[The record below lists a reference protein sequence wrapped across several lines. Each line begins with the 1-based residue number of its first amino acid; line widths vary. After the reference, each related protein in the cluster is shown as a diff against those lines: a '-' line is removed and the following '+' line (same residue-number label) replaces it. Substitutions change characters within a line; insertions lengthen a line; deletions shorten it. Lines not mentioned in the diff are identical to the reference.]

1 MIHLKTQYTVS
12 TYLLDR
18 LSELGIEHI
27 FGVPGDYNLA
37 FLDDVIAQENVEWIG
52 NCNELNAAYAA
63 DGYARIKGIAALITT
78 FGVGE
83 LSAINGI
90 AGSYAENVPVI
101 KITGTPPTTVME
113 NGALVHHTLGD
124 GKFDHFSN
132 MYREITVAQSKLTPE
147 HAAEEIDHVLRACWS
162 AKRPVHIQLPIDV
175 YNKPINKPTEPILH
189 KPVVSNKDALDKMLL
204 HATSKINSAK
214 KPVILADF
222 EVDRFHAKEY
232 LYQFVEKTGFP
243 IATLSMGKGIFPEKH
258 SQFIGIYTGDVSSPY
273 LRKRIDESDCI
284 ISIGVKL
291 TDTITGGFTQDF
303 TKEQVIEIHPYTVK
317 IIDKKYG
324 PVVMKDVLQQLS
336 NVIEH
341 RNEETLDIKPF
352 ISESLSITEKF
363 NPKPQMVTQKRFW
376 QQIYHFLQEN
386 DVLLAEQ
393 GTPFFGSAAIPL
405 PNNTTY
411 VVQPLWGSIGYTLP
425 ALLGTQLA
433 NVSRRNILI
442 TGDGSFQLTV
452 QELSTIL
459 RQNLKPIIFLINNNG
474 YTVERAIHGQNEP
487 YNDIQMWDYT
497 KLANVFGSKEKS
509 LTCKVENEIE
519 LAEVLTDI
527 TLNNKQLTFIEVVM
541 SQGDQPE
548 LLAKLGERFGKQ
560 NS

>member
-1 MIHLKTQYTVS
+1 MKTQYTVS

-37 FLDDVIAQENVEWIG
+37 FLDDVIAHENVEWIG

>member
-1 MIHLKTQYTVS
+1 MKSQYTIS
-12 TYLLDR
+12 TYLLYR
-18 LSELGIEHI
+18 LQELGIEHI

-37 FLDDVIAQENVEWIG
+37 FLDDVVAHENLKWIG

-101 KITGTPPTTVME
+101 KITGTPPTKIME
-113 NGALVHHTLGD
+113 NGEIVHHTLGD
-124 GKFDHFSN
+124 GKFDHFSI
-132 MYREITVAQSKLTPE
+132 MYREITVAQTNITPE
-147 HAAEEIDHVLRACWS
+147 HAAEEIDRVLRACWNE
-162 AKRPVHIQLPIDV
+162 KRPVHINLPIDV
-175 YNKPINKPTEPILH
+175 YNKPINKPTEPILY
-189 KPVVSNKDALDKMLL
+189 KPILSNKETLDKMLL
-204 HATSKINSAK
+204 HANSIINNAK

-222 EVDRFHAKEY
+222 EVARFHAKEN
-232 LYQFVEKTGFP
+232 LHQFVEKTGFP

-258 SQFIGIYTGDVSSPY
+258 PQFIGVYTGDVSSPY

-291 TDTITGGFTQDF
+291 TDTITGGFTQGF

-324 PVVMKDVLQQLS
+324 PVVMQDILQHLS
-336 NVIEH
+336 DSIEH
-341 RNEETLDIKPF
+341 RNKDTLDIKPF
-352 ISESLSITEKF
+352 ILESSPFTEEF
-363 NPKPQMVTQKRFW
+363 NPKAQMVTQKRFW
-376 QQIYHFLQEN
+376 QQMYHFLQEN
-386 DVLLAEQ
+386 DILIVEQ

-405 PNNTTY
+405 PNNTAY
-411 VVQPLWGSIGYTLP
+411 VGQPLWGSIGYTLP

-433 NVSRRNILI
+433 NLSRRNILI
-442 TGDGSFQLTV
+442 IGDGSFQLTV

-474 YTVERAIHGQNEP
+474 YTIERAIHGQNQP

-497 KLANVFGSKEKS
+497 KLANTFGSEEKS

-519 LAEVLTDI
+519 LAEVLTKI
-527 TLNNKQLTFIEVVM
+527 NFNMNRLIFVEVVM

>member
-1 MIHLKTQYTVS
+1 MKMQYTIS

-18 LSELGIEHI
+18 LHELGIEHI

-37 FLDDVIAQENVEWIG
+37 FLDDVIAHKNLEWIG

-63 DGYARIKGIAALITT
+63 DGYSRIKGIAALITT

-101 KITGTPPTTVME
+101 KITGTPTTKVME
-113 NGALVHHTLGD
+113 NGELVHHTLGD

-132 MYREITVAQSKLTPE
+132 MYREITVAQTNLTPE
-147 HAAEEIDHVLRACWS
+147 HAAEEIDRVLRACWNE
-162 AKRPVHIQLPIDV
+162 KRPVHINLPIDV
-175 YNKPINKPTEPILH
+175 YNKPINKPTEPILN
-189 KPVVSNKDALDKMLL
+189 KPILSNKEALDKMLL

-222 EVDRFHAKEY
+222 EVNRFHAEED
-232 LYQFVEKTGFP
+232 LQHFVEKTGFP

-258 SQFIGIYTGDVSSPY
+258 PQFIGVYSGDVSSAY
-273 LRKRIDESDCI
+273 LRNRIDESDCI

-291 TDTITGGFTQDF
+291 TDTITGGFTQGF

-324 PVVMKDVLQQLS
+324 PVLMQDVLQHLS
-336 NVIEH
+336 DSIEH
-341 RNEETLDIKPF
+341 RNEENLEIKPF
-352 ISESLSITEKF
+352 ISESSSITEDF
-363 NPKPQMVTQKRFW
+363 NPKVQMVTQKRFW
-376 QQIYHFLQEN
+376 QQIYHFLKEN
-386 DVLLAEQ
+386 DVLIAEQ
-393 GTPFFGSAAIPL
+393 GTPFFGSASIPL

-411 VVQPLWGSIGYTLP
+411 VGQPLWGSIGYTLP

-433 NVSRRNILI
+433 DLSRRNILI
-442 TGDGSFQLTV
+442 IGDGSFQLTV

-459 RQNLKPIIFLINNNG
+459 RHNLKPIIFLINNNG
-474 YTVERAIHGQNEP
+474 YTIERAIHGPNQP
-487 YNDIQMWDYT
+487 YNDIQMWDYD
-497 KLANVFGSKEKS
+497 KFPNVFGSEEKS
-509 LTCKVENEIE
+509 LTFKVKNETE
-519 LAEVLTDI
+519 LVEVLSKI
-527 TLNNKQLTFIEVVM
+527 TFNMDRLIFIEVVM

-548 LLAKLGERFGKQ
+548 LLAKLGKRFGKQ

>member
-1 MIHLKTQYTVS
+1 MKMQYTVS

-18 LSELGIEHI
+18 LHELGIEHI

-37 FLDDVIAQENVEWIG
+37 FLDDVIAHKNLEWIG

-63 DGYARIKGIAALITT
+63 DGYSRIKGIAALITT

-101 KITGTPPTTVME
+101 KITGTPTTKVME
-113 NGALVHHTLGD
+113 NGELVHHTLGD

-132 MYREITVAQSKLTPE
+132 MYREITVAQTNLTPE
-147 HAAEEIDHVLRACWS
+147 HAAEEIDRVLRACWNE
-162 AKRPVHIQLPIDV
+162 KRPVHINLPIDV
-175 YNKPINKPTEPILH
+175 YNKPINKPTEPILN
-189 KPVVSNKDALDKMLL
+189 KPILSNKEALDKMLL

-222 EVDRFHAKEY
+222 EVTRFHAKED
-232 LYQFVEKTGFP
+232 LQHFVEKTGFP

-258 SQFIGIYTGDVSSPY
+258 PQFIGVYTGDVSSPY
-273 LRKRIDESDCI
+273 LQKRIDESDCI

-291 TDTITGGFTQDF
+291 TDTITGGFTQGF

-324 PVVMKDVLQQLS
+324 PVLMQDVLQHLS
-336 NVIEH
+336 DSIEH
-341 RNEETLDIKPF
+341 RNEENLEIKPF
-352 ISESLSITEKF
+352 ISESSSITEDF
-363 NPKPQMVTQKRFW
+363 NPKVQMVTQKRFW
-376 QQIYHFLQEN
+376 QQMYHFLKEN
-386 DVLLAEQ
+386 DVLIAEQ
-393 GTPFFGSAAIPL
+393 GTPFFGSASIPL

-411 VVQPLWGSIGYTLP
+411 VGQPLWGSIGYTLP

-433 NVSRRNILI
+433 DLSRRNILI
-442 TGDGSFQLTV
+442 IGDGSFQLTV

-459 RQNLKPIIFLINNNG
+459 RHNLKPIIFLINNNG
-474 YTVERAIHGQNEP
+474 YTVERAIHGPNQP
-487 YNDIQMWDYT
+487 YNDIQMWDYD
-497 KLANVFGSKEKS
+497 KFPNVFGSEEKS
-509 LTCKVENEIE
+509 LTFKVKNETE
-519 LAEVLTDI
+519 LVEVLSKI
-527 TLNNKQLTFIEVVM
+527 TFNMDRLIFIEVVM

-548 LLAKLGERFGKQ
+548 LLAKLGKRFGKQ

>member
-1 MIHLKTQYTVS
+1 MKSQYTIS

-18 LSELGIEHI
+18 LHELGIEYI

-37 FLDDVIAQENVEWIG
+37 FLDDVVAHENLKWIG

-101 KITGTPPTTVME
+101 KITGTPTTKAME

-147 HAAEEIDHVLRACWS
+147 HAAEEIDRVLRACWS
-162 AKRPVHIQLPIDV
+162 DKRPIHIQLPIDV

-189 KPVVSNKDALDKMLL
+189 KPVLSNKDALDKMLL
-204 HATSKINSAK
+204 HATSIINSAK

-222 EVDRFHAKEY
+222 EVNRFHAEEY
-232 LYQFVEKTGFP
+232 LHQFVEKTGFP

-258 SQFIGIYTGDVSSPY
+258 PQFIGIYTGDVSSPY

-291 TDTITGGFTQDF
+291 TDTITGGFTQGF

-317 IIDKKYG
+317 IIDKTYG
-324 PVVMKDVLQQLS
+324 PVVMKDVLEQLS
-336 NVIEH
+336 DLIEH
-341 RNEETLDIKPF
+341 RLEETLEMKSF
-352 ISESLSITEKF
+352 ISESLSMTEEF
-363 NPKPQMVTQKRFW
+363 NPKAQMVTQKRFW

-386 DVLLAEQ
+386 DVLIAEQ

-405 PNNTTY
+405 PNNTAY
-411 VVQPLWGSIGYTLP
+411 VGQPLWGSIGYTLP

-433 NVSRRNILI
+433 NLSRRNILI
-442 TGDGSFQLTV
+442 IGDGSFQLTV

-474 YTVERAIHGQNEP
+474 YTIERAIHGQNQP

-497 KLANVFGSKEKS
+497 KLANTFGSEEKS

-519 LAEVLTDI
+519 LAEVLTKI
-527 TLNNKQLTFIEVVM
+527 NFNMNRLIFVEVVM

>member
-1 MIHLKTQYTVS
+1 MNRLKKQYTVS
-12 TYLLDR
+12 EYLLDR
-18 LSELGIEHI
+18 LHELGIEHI

-37 FLDDVIAQENVEWIG
+37 FLDDVIAHKNLEWIG

-113 NGALVHHTLGD
+113 NGELVHHTLGD

-132 MYREITVAQSKLTPE
+132 MYREITVAQTNLTPE
-147 HAAEEIDHVLRACWS
+147 HAAEEIDRVLRACWNE
-162 AKRPVHIQLPIDV
+162 KRPVHINLPIDV
-175 YNKPINKPTEPILH
+175 YNKPINKPTESILNNPIL
-189 KPVVSNKDALDKMLL
+189 SNKEALDKMLL

-222 EVDRFHAKEY
+222 EVNRSHAEED
-232 LYQFVEKTGFP
+232 LQHFVEKTGFP

-258 SQFIGIYTGDVSSPY
+258 PRFIGVYSGDVSSTY

-291 TDTITGGFTQDF
+291 TDTITGGFTQGF

-324 PVVMKDVLQQLS
+324 PVVMKDVLQHLS
-336 NVIEH
+336 DAIEH
-341 RNEETLDIKPF
+341 RNEEILEIKPF
-352 ISESLSITEKF
+352 ISESSSITEKF
-363 NPKPQMVTQKRFW
+363 NPKAQIITQKRFW
-376 QQIYHFLQEN
+376 QQLYHFLQEN
-386 DVLLAEQ
+386 DVLIAEQ
-393 GTPFFGSAAIPL
+393 GTPYFGSAALPL

-411 VVQPLWGSIGYTLP
+411 VGQPLWGSIGYTLP

-433 NVSRRNILI
+433 DLSRRNILI
-442 TGDGSFQLTV
+442 IGDGSFQLTV
-452 QELSTIL
+452 QELSTML

-474 YTVERAIHGQNEP
+474 YTVERAIHGQKQP
-487 YNDIQMWDYT
+487 YNDIQMWKYD
-497 KLANVFGSKEKS
+497 KLTNIFGSEEKS
-509 LTCKVENEIE
+509 LTFKVKNEID
-519 LAEVLTDI
+519 LAAVLSNI
-527 TLNNKQLTFIEVVM
+527 TINMDRLIFIEVVM
-541 SQGDQPE
+541 NQGDQPE
-548 LLAKLGERFGKQ
+548 LLAKLGKKFASQ

>member
-37 FLDDVIAQENVEWIG
+37 FLDDVIAHENVEWIG

-442 TGDGSFQLTV
+442 IGDGSFQLTV

-548 LLAKLGERFGKQ
+548 LLAKLDERFGKQ

>member
-1 MIHLKTQYTVS
+1 MQYTVS

-37 FLDDVIAQENVEWIG
+37 FLDDVLAHEKLKWIG

-63 DGYARIKGIAALITT
+63 DGYARINGIAALITT

-83 LSAINGI
+83 LSALNGV

-101 KITGTPPTTVME
+101 KITGTPTTKVME

-132 MYREITVAQSKLTPE
+132 MYREITVAQTNVTAE
-147 HAAEEIDHVLRACWS
+147 HAAEEIDRVLRACWNE
-162 AKRPVHIQLPIDV
+162 KRPVHINLPIDV
-175 YNKPINKPTEPILH
+175 YNKPINRPTEPILH
-189 KPVVSNKDALDKMLL
+189 KPILSNKEALDKMLL

-222 EVDRFHAKEY
+222 EVNRFHAEEY
-232 LYQFVEKTGFP
+232 LLQFVEKTGFP

-258 SQFIGIYTGDVSSPY
+258 PQFIGIYTGDVSSPY

-284 ISIGVKL
+284 ISVGVKL
-291 TDTITGGFTQDF
+291 TDTITGSFTQGF
-303 TKEQVIEIHPYTVK
+303 TKEQVIEIHPFTVK

-324 PVVMKDVLQQLS
+324 PVIMQDVLQHLS
-336 NVIEH
+336 DSIEH
-341 RNEETLDIKPF
+341 RSEEVLEIKPF
-352 ISESLSITEKF
+352 ISESSLFTEEF
-363 NPKPQMVTQKRFW
+363 IPKAQIVTQKRFW
-376 QQIYHFLQEN
+376 QQMYHFLKEN
-386 DVLLAEQ
+386 DVLIAEQ
-393 GTPFFGSAAIPL
+393 GTPFFGSSAIPL

-411 VVQPLWGSIGYTLP
+411 VAQPLWGSIGHTLP

-433 NVSRRNILI
+433 NLSRRNILI
-442 TGDGSFQLTV
+442 IGDGSFQLTV

-474 YTVERAIHGQNEP
+474 YTVERAIHGQNQP

-497 KLANVFGSKEKS
+497 KLANIFGTEEKS
-509 LTCKVENEIE
+509 QTFKVENEIE
-519 LAEVLTDI
+519 LVEVLTKI
-527 TLNNKQLTFIEVVM
+527 SFNKNQLIFIEVIM

-548 LLAKLGERFGKQ
+548 LLAKLGKRFGQQ

>member
-1 MIHLKTQYTVS
+1 MIHMKMQYTVS

-18 LSELGIEHI
+18 LHELGIEHI

-37 FLDDVIAQENVEWIG
+37 FLDDVIAHKNLEWIG

-63 DGYARIKGIAALITT
+63 DGYSRIKGIAALITT

-101 KITGTPPTTVME
+101 KITGTPTTKVME
-113 NGALVHHTLGD
+113 NGELVHHTLGD

-132 MYREITVAQSKLTPE
+132 MYREITVAQTNLTPE
-147 HAAEEIDHVLRACWS
+147 HAAEEIDRVLRACWNE
-162 AKRPVHIQLPIDV
+162 KRPVHINLPIDV
-175 YNKPINKPTEPILH
+175 YNKPINKPTEPILN
-189 KPVVSNKDALDKMLL
+189 KPILSNKEALDKMLL

-222 EVDRFHAKEY
+222 EVTRFHAEED
-232 LYQFVEKTGFP
+232 LQHFVEKTGFP

-258 SQFIGIYTGDVSSPY
+258 PQFIGVYTGDVSSPY
-273 LRKRIDESDCI
+273 LQKRIDESDCI

-291 TDTITGGFTQDF
+291 TDTITGGFTQGF

-324 PVVMKDVLQQLS
+324 PVLMQDVLQHLS
-336 NVIEH
+336 DSIEH
-341 RNEETLDIKPF
+341 RNEENLEIKPF
-352 ISESLSITEKF
+352 ISESSSITEDF
-363 NPKPQMVTQKRFW
+363 NPKVQMVTQKRFW
-376 QQIYHFLQEN
+376 QQMYHFLKEN
-386 DVLLAEQ
+386 DVLIAEQ
-393 GTPFFGSAAIPL
+393 GTPFFGSASIPL

-411 VVQPLWGSIGYTLP
+411 VGQPLWGSIGYTLP

-433 NVSRRNILI
+433 DLSRRNILI
-442 TGDGSFQLTV
+442 IGDGSFQLTV

-459 RQNLKPIIFLINNNG
+459 HHNLKPIIFLINNNG
-474 YTVERAIHGQNEP
+474 YTVERAIHGPNQP
-487 YNDIQMWDYT
+487 YNDIQMWDYD
-497 KLANVFGSKEKS
+497 KFPNVFGSEEKS
-509 LTCKVENEIE
+509 LTFKVKNETE
-519 LAEVLTDI
+519 LVEVLSKI
-527 TLNNKQLTFIEVVM
+527 TFNMDRLIFIEVVM

-548 LLAKLGERFGKQ
+548 LLAKLGKRFGKQ

>member
-1 MIHLKTQYTVS
+1 MKSQYTVS

-37 FLDDVIAQENVEWIG
+37 FLDDVLAHEKLKWIG
-52 NCNELNAAYAA
+52 SCNELNAAYAA

-83 LSAINGI
+83 LSALNGV

-101 KITGTPPTTVME
+101 KITGTPTTKVME

-147 HAAEEIDHVLRACWS
+147 HAAEEIDRVLRACWS
-162 AKRPVHIQLPIDV
+162 DKRPIHIQLPIDV

-189 KPVVSNKDALDKMLL
+189 KPVLSNKDALDKMLL
-204 HATSKINSAK
+204 YATSIINSAK

-222 EVDRFHAKEY
+222 EVNRFHAEEY
-232 LYQFVEKTGFP
+232 LHQFVEKTGFP

-258 SQFIGIYTGDVSSPY
+258 PQFIGIYTGDVSSPY

-291 TDTITGGFTQDF
+291 TDTITGGFTQGF

-317 IIDKKYG
+317 IIDKTYG
-324 PVVMKDVLQQLS
+324 PVVMKDVLEQLS
-336 NVIEH
+336 DLIEH
-341 RNEETLDIKPF
+341 RIEETLEMKSF
-352 ISESLSITEKF
+352 ISESLSMTEEF
-363 NPKPQMVTQKRFW
+363 NPKAQMVTQKRFW

-386 DVLLAEQ
+386 DVLIAEQ

-405 PNNTTY
+405 PSNTTY
-411 VVQPLWGSIGYTLP
+411 VAQPLWGSIGYTLP

-433 NVSRRNILI
+433 DLSRRNILI
-442 TGDGSFQLTV
+442 IGDGSFQLTV

-459 RQNLKPIIFLINNNG
+459 RQNLKSIIFLINNNG
-474 YTVERAIHGQNEP
+474 YTVERAIHGQNQP

-497 KLANVFGSKEKS
+497 KLANTFGSEEKS
-509 LTCKVENEIE
+509 LTFKVENETE
-519 LAEVLTDI
+519 LAEVLTKI
-527 TLNNKQLTFIEVVM
+527 NFNINRLIFVEVVM

-548 LLAKLGERFGKQ
+548 LLAKLAKRFGKQ

>member
-1 MIHLKTQYTVS
+1 MKSQYTVS

-37 FLDDVIAQENVEWIG
+37 FLDDVLAHEKLEWVG

-83 LSAINGI
+83 LSALNGV

-101 KITGTPPTTVME
+101 KITGTPTTKVME
-113 NGALVHHTLGD
+113 NGSLDHHTLGD

-132 MYREITVAQSKLTPE
+132 MYREITVAQTDLTAE
-147 HAAEEIDHVLRACWS
+147 HAAEEIDRVLRACWS
-162 AKRPVHIQLPIDV
+162 EKRPVHINLPIDV
-175 YNKPINKPTEPILH
+175 YKKPINKPTEPVLH
-189 KPVVSNKDALDKMLL
+189 KPVVSNKEALGKMLL

-222 EVDRFHAKEY
+222 EVNRFHAEEF

-258 SQFIGIYTGDVSSPY
+258 PRFIGIYTGDVSSPY

-291 TDTITGGFTQDF
+291 TDTITGGFTQGF

-317 IIDKKYG
+317 ITDKTYG
-324 PVVMKDVLQQLS
+324 PVVMKDVLEQLS
-336 NVIEH
+336 DLIEH
-341 RNEETLDIKPF
+341 RSEESLEIKSF
-352 ISESLSITEKF
+352 ISESLSITEEF
-363 NPKPQMVTQKRFW
+363 NPKAQMVTQKRFW
-376 QQIYHFLQEN
+376 QQIYDFLQEN
-386 DVLLAEQ
+386 DILIAEQ

-411 VVQPLWGSIGYTLP
+411 VAQPLWGSIGYTLP

-433 NVSRRNILI
+433 DLSRRNILI
-442 TGDGSFQLTV
+442 IGDGSFQLTV

-497 KLANVFGSKEKS
+497 KLANVFGSEEKS
-509 LTCKVENEIE
+509 LTFRVENEIE
-519 LAEVLTDI
+519 LTEVLTNI
-527 TLNNKQLTFIEVVM
+527 TLNKNQLIFIEVVM

-548 LLAKLGERFGKQ
+548 L
-560 NS
+560 

>member
-1 MIHLKTQYTVS
+1 MIHLKKQYTVS

-18 LSELGIEHI
+18 LHELGIEHI

-37 FLDDVIAQENVEWIG
+37 FLDDVVAHKNLKWIG

-101 KITGTPPTTVME
+101 KITGTPPTKVME
-113 NGALVHHTLGD
+113 NGAIVHHTLGD

-132 MYREITVAQSKLTPE
+132 MYREITVAQTNVTPE
-147 HAAEEIDHVLRACWS
+147 HAVEEIDRVLRACWNE
-162 AKRPVHIQLPIDV
+162 KRPVHINLPIDV
-175 YNKPINKPTEPILH
+175 YNKPINKPTEPILY
-189 KPVVSNKDALDKMLL
+189 KPILSNKEALDKMLL
-204 HATSKINSAK
+204 HATSKIKNAK

-222 EVDRFHAKEY
+222 EVDRFHAKEN
-232 LYQFVEKTGFP
+232 LHQFVEKTGFP

-258 SQFIGIYTGDVSSPY
+258 PQFIGVYTGDVSSPY

-291 TDTITGGFTQDF
+291 TDTITGGFTQGF

-324 PVVMKDVLQQLS
+324 PVVMQDVLQHLS
-336 NVIEH
+336 DSIEH
-341 RNEETLDIKPF
+341 RNKDTLEIKPF
-352 ISESLSITEKF
+352 ILESSPFTEEF
-363 NPKPQMVTQKRFW
+363 NPKAQMVTQKRFW
-376 QQIYHFLQEN
+376 QQMYHFLQEN
-386 DVLLAEQ
+386 DVLIVEQ
-393 GTPFFGSAAIPL
+393 GTPFFGSADIPL
-405 PNNTTY
+405 PNNTAY
-411 VVQPLWGSIGYTLP
+411 VGQPLWGSIGYTLP

-433 NVSRRNILI
+433 NLSRRNILI
-442 TGDGSFQLTV
+442 IGDGSFQVTA

-474 YTVERAIHGQNEP
+474 YTVERAIHGQNQL
-487 YNDIQMWDYT
+487 YNDIQMWDYN
-497 KLANVFGSKEKS
+497 KLSMVFGSEEKS
-509 LTCKVENEIE
+509 LTFKVENEAE
-519 LAEVLTDI
+519 LAEVLTNI
-527 TLNNKQLTFIEVVM
+527 TFNKNQLIFIEVIM
-541 SQGDQPE
+541 SQSDQPE
-548 LLAKLGERFGKQ
+548 LLAKLGKRFGQQ

>member
-1 MIHLKTQYTVS
+1 MKMQYTVS

-37 FLDDVIAQENVEWIG
+37 FLDDVLAHEKLKWIG

-63 DGYARIKGIAALITT
+63 DGYARINGIAALITT

-83 LSAINGI
+83 LSALNGV

-101 KITGTPPTTVME
+101 KITGTPTTKVME

-132 MYREITVAQSKLTPE
+132 MYREITVAQTNVTAE
-147 HAAEEIDHVLRACWS
+147 HAAEEIDRVLRACWNE
-162 AKRPVHIQLPIDV
+162 KRPVHINLPIDV
-175 YNKPINKPTEPILH
+175 YNKPINRPTEPILH
-189 KPVVSNKDALDKMLL
+189 KPILSNKEALDKMLL

-222 EVDRFHAKEY
+222 EVNRFHAEEY
-232 LYQFVEKTGFP
+232 LLQFVEKTGFP

-258 SQFIGIYTGDVSSPY
+258 PQFIGIYTGDVSSPY

-284 ISIGVKL
+284 ISVGVKL
-291 TDTITGGFTQDF
+291 TDTITGSFTQGF
-303 TKEQVIEIHPYTVK
+303 TKEQVIEIHPFTVK

-324 PVVMKDVLQQLS
+324 PVIMQDVLQHLS
-336 NVIEH
+336 DSIEH
-341 RNEETLDIKPF
+341 RSEEVLEIKPF
-352 ISESLSITEKF
+352 ISESSLFTEEF
-363 NPKPQMVTQKRFW
+363 IPKAQIVTQKRFW
-376 QQIYHFLQEN
+376 QQMYHFLKEN
-386 DVLLAEQ
+386 DVLIAEQ
-393 GTPFFGSAAIPL
+393 GTPFFGSSAIPL

-411 VVQPLWGSIGYTLP
+411 VAQPLWGSIGHTLP

-433 NVSRRNILI
+433 NLSRRNILI
-442 TGDGSFQLTV
+442 IGDGSFQLTV

-474 YTVERAIHGQNEP
+474 YTVERAIHGQNQP

-497 KLANVFGSKEKS
+497 KLANIFGTEEKS
-509 LTCKVENEIE
+509 QTFKVENEIE
-519 LAEVLTDI
+519 LVEVLTKI
-527 TLNNKQLTFIEVVM
+527 SFNKNQLIFIEVIM

-548 LLAKLGERFGKQ
+548 LLAKLGKRFGQQ

>member
-1 MIHLKTQYTVS
+1 MKSKYTVS

-37 FLDDVIAQENVEWIG
+37 FLDDVIAHEKFEWIG

-83 LSAINGI
+83 LSAINGV

-101 KITGTPPTTVME
+101 KITGTPTTKVME

-132 MYREITVAQSKLTPE
+132 MYREITVAQTDLTAE
-147 HAAEEIDHVLRACWS
+147 HAAEEIDRVLRACWS
-162 AKRPVHIQLPIDV
+162 EKRPVHINLPIDV
-175 YNKPINKPTEPILH
+175 YNKPINKPTESILH
-189 KPVVSNKDALDKMLL
+189 KPVVSNKEALDKMLL

-222 EVDRFHAKEY
+222 EVNRFHAEEY
-232 LYQFVEKTGFP
+232 LHQFVEKTGFP

-258 SQFIGIYTGDVSSPY
+258 PQFIGIYTGDVSSPY

-291 TDTITGGFTQDF
+291 TDTITGGFTQGF

-317 IIDKKYG
+317 IIDKTYG
-324 PVVMKDVLQQLS
+324 PVVMKDVLEQLS
-336 NVIEH
+336 DLIEH
-341 RNEETLDIKPF
+341 RREETLEIKSF
-352 ISESLSITEKF
+352 ISESLSITKEF
-363 NPKPQMVTQKRFW
+363 NPKAQMVTQKRFL

-386 DVLLAEQ
+386 DVLIAEQ

-411 VVQPLWGSIGYTLP
+411 VAQPLWGSIGYTLP

-433 NVSRRNILI
+433 DLSRRNILI
-442 TGDGSFQLTV
+442 IGDGSFQLTV

-474 YTVERAIHGQNEP
+474 YTIERAIHGQNQP
-487 YNDIQMWDYT
+487 YNDIQIWDYT
-497 KLANVFGSKEKS
+497 KLANTFGSEEQS
-509 LTCKVENEIE
+509 LTCKVENETE
-519 LAEVLTDI
+519 LAEVLTKI
-527 TLNNKQLTFIEVVM
+527 NFNMNRLIFVEVVM

>member
-1 MIHLKTQYTVS
+1 MKTQYTVS

-37 FLDDVIAQENVEWIG
+37 FLDDVLAHEKLKWIG

-83 LSAINGI
+83 LSALNGV
-90 AGSYAENVPVI
+90 AGSYAENLPVI
-101 KITGTPPTTVME
+101 KITGTPTTKLME

-132 MYREITVAQSKLTPE
+132 MYREITVAQAKLTPE
-147 HAAEEIDHVLRACWS
+147 HAVEEIDRVLRACWIE
-162 AKRPVHIQLPIDV
+162 KRPVHIQLPIDV

-204 HATSKINSAK
+204 HATSKISSAK

-222 EVDRFHAKEY
+222 EVARFHAEEY
-232 LYQFVEKTGFP
+232 LHQFVEKTGFP
-243 IATLSMGKGIFPEKH
+243 IATLSMGKGVFPEKH
-258 SQFIGIYTGDVSSPY
+258 PQFIGVYTGDVSSPY

-291 TDTITGGFTQDF
+291 TDTITGGFTQGF

-317 IIDKKYG
+317 IIDKTYG
-324 PVVMKDVLQQLS
+324 PVVMKDVLEQLTDL
-336 NVIEH
+336 IEH
-341 RNEETLDIKPF
+341 RIEETLEIKSF
-352 ISESLSITEKF
+352 ISESLSITEEF
-363 NPKPQMVTQKRFW
+363 NPKAQMVTQKRFW

-386 DVLLAEQ
+386 DVLIAEQ
-393 GTPFFGSAAIPL
+393 GTPFFGSATIPL

-411 VVQPLWGSIGYTLP
+411 VTQPLWGSIGYTLP

-433 NVSRRNILI
+433 DLSRRNILI
-442 TGDGSFQLTV
+442 IGDGSFQVTV

-474 YTVERAIHGQNEP
+474 YTVERAIHGQKEP

-497 KLANVFGSKEKS
+497 KLANVFGSEEKS
-509 LTCKVENEIE
+509 LPCKVENEIE
-519 LAEVLTDI
+519 LAEVLTNI
-527 TLNNKQLTFIEVVM
+527 TLNKNQLIFIEVIM

>member
-37 FLDDVIAQENVEWIG
+37 FLDDVLAHEKLKWIG

-83 LSAINGI
+83 LSALNGV

-101 KITGTPPTTVME
+101 KITGTPTTKVME

-132 MYREITVAQSKLTPE
+132 MYREITVAQAKLTPE
-147 HAAEEIDHVLRACWS
+147 HAAEEIDRVLRACWIE
-162 AKRPVHIQLPIDV
+162 KRPVHIQLPIDV
-175 YNKPINKPTEPILH
+175 YNKPINKPTELILH

-222 EVDRFHAKEY
+222 EVARFHAEEC
-232 LYQFVEKTGFP
+232 LHQFVEKTGFP
-243 IATLSMGKGIFPEKH
+243 ITTLSMGKGIFPEKH
-258 SQFIGIYTGDVSSPY
+258 PQFIGIYTGDVSSPY

-291 TDTITGGFTQDF
+291 TDTITGGFTQGF

-324 PVVMKDVLQQLS
+324 PVVMKDVLQLLS
-336 NVIEH
+336 DLIEH
-341 RNEETLDIKPF
+341 GKEETLEINPF
-352 ISESLSITEKF
+352 ISESLSITEEF
-363 NPKPQMVTQKRFW
+363 NPKAQMVTQKRFW

-386 DVLLAEQ
+386 DVLIAEQ
-393 GTPFFGSAAIPL
+393 GTPFFGSATIPL
-405 PNNTTY
+405 PSNTTY
-411 VVQPLWGSIGYTLP
+411 VAQPLWGSIGYTLP

-433 NVSRRNILI
+433 DLSRRNILI
-442 TGDGSFQLTV
+442 IGDGSFQVTV

-497 KLANVFGSKEKS
+497 KLANVFGSEEKS
-509 LTCKVENEIE
+509 LPCKVENEIE
-519 LAEVLTDI
+519 LAEVLTNI
-527 TLNNKQLTFIEVVM
+527 TLNKNQLIFIEVVM

>member
-37 FLDDVIAQENVEWIG
+37 FLDDVIAHENVEWIG

-393 GTPFFGSAAIPL
+393 GTPFFGSATIPL

-442 TGDGSFQLTV
+442 IGDGSFQLTV

-459 RQNLKPIIFLINNNG
+459 RQNLNPIIFLINNNG

-527 TLNNKQLTFIEVVM
+527 TLNNKQLIFIEVVM

>member
-1 MIHLKTQYTVS
+1 MKMQYTVS

-18 LSELGIEHI
+18 LYELGIEHI

-37 FLDDVIAQENVEWIG
+37 FLDDVIAHENLEWIG
-52 NCNELNAAYAA
+52 NCNELNAAYVA

-101 KITGTPPTTVME
+101 KITGTPTTKVME
-113 NGALVHHTLGD
+113 NGELVHHTLGD

-132 MYREITVAQSKLTPE
+132 MYREITVAQTNLTAE
-147 HAAEEIDHVLRACWS
+147 HAAEEIDRVLRACWNE
-162 AKRPVHIQLPIDV
+162 KRPVHINLPIDV
-175 YNKPINKPTEPILH
+175 YNKPINKPTEPILNN
-189 KPVVSNKDALDKMLL
+189 PILSNKVAFDKMLL
-204 HATSKINSAK
+204 HATSKINNAK

-222 EVDRFHAKEY
+222 EVNRFHAEED
-232 LYQFVEKTGFP
+232 LQHFVEKTGFP

-258 SQFIGIYTGDVSSPY
+258 SQFIGVYSGDVSSPY

-291 TDTITGGFTQDF
+291 TDTITGGFTQGF

-324 PVVMKDVLQQLS
+324 PVLMQDVLQHLS
-336 NVIEH
+336 DAIEH
-341 RNEETLDIKPF
+341 HSEEILEIQPF
-352 ISESLSITEKF
+352 ISASPSITEEF
-363 NPKPQMVTQKRFW
+363 LPKKRNVTQKRFW
-376 QQIYHFLQEN
+376 QQMYHFLKEN
-386 DVLLAEQ
+386 DVLIAEQ
-393 GTPFFGSAAIPL
+393 GTPYFGSAAIPL

-411 VVQPLWGSIGYTLP
+411 VGQPLWGSIGYTLP

-433 NVSRRNILI
+433 DLSRRNILI
-442 TGDGSFQLTV
+442 IGDGSFQLTV
-452 QELSTIL
+452 QELSTML
-459 RQNLKPIIFLINNNG
+459 RHNLKPIIFLINNNG
-474 YTVERAIHGQNEP
+474 YTVERAIHGQNQP
-487 YNDIQMWDYT
+487 YNNIQMWDYD
-497 KLANVFGSKEKS
+497 KFPNVFGSKEKS
-509 LTCKVENEIE
+509 LTFKVENETE
-519 LAEVLTDI
+519 LTEILSKI
-527 TLNNKQLTFIEVVM
+527 TFNQNRLIFIEVVM

-548 LLAKLGERFGKQ
+548 LLAKLGKRFGKQ

>member
-37 FLDDVIAQENVEWIG
+37 FLDDVLAHEKLKWIG

-83 LSAINGI
+83 LSALNGV
-90 AGSYAENVPVI
+90 AGSYAENLPVI
-101 KITGTPPTTVME
+101 KITGTPTTKLME

-132 MYREITVAQSKLTPE
+132 MYREITVAQAKLTPE
-147 HAAEEIDHVLRACWS
+147 HAVEEIDRVLRACWIE
-162 AKRPVHIQLPIDV
+162 KRPVHIQLPIDV

-204 HATSKINSAK
+204 HATSKISSAK

-222 EVDRFHAKEY
+222 EVARFHAEEY
-232 LYQFVEKTGFP
+232 LHQFVEKTGFP
-243 IATLSMGKGIFPEKH
+243 IATLSMGKGVFPEKH
-258 SQFIGIYTGDVSSPY
+258 PQFIGVYTGDVSSPY

-291 TDTITGGFTQDF
+291 TDTITGGFTQGF

-317 IIDKKYG
+317 IIDKTYG
-324 PVVMKDVLQQLS
+324 PVVMKDVLEQLTDL
-336 NVIEH
+336 IEH
-341 RNEETLDIKPF
+341 RIEETLEIKSF
-352 ISESLSITEKF
+352 ISESLSITEEF
-363 NPKPQMVTQKRFW
+363 NAKAQMVTQKRFW

-386 DVLLAEQ
+386 DVLIAEQ
-393 GTPFFGSAAIPL
+393 GTPFFGSATIPL

-411 VVQPLWGSIGYTLP
+411 VTQPLWGSIGYTLP

-433 NVSRRNILI
+433 DLSRRNILI
-442 TGDGSFQLTV
+442 IGDGSFQVTV

-474 YTVERAIHGQNEP
+474 YTVERAIHGQKEP

-497 KLANVFGSKEKS
+497 KLANVFGSEEKS
-509 LTCKVENEIE
+509 LPCKVENEIE
-519 LAEVLTDI
+519 LAEVLTNI
-527 TLNNKQLTFIEVVM
+527 TLNKNQLIFIEVIM

>member
-1 MIHLKTQYTVS
+1 MIHLKKQYTIS
-12 TYLLDR
+12 AYLLDR
-18 LSELGIEHI
+18 LHELGIEHI

-37 FLDDVIAQENVEWIG
+37 FLDDVVAHENLKWIG

-101 KITGTPPTTVME
+101 KITGTPPTKVME
-113 NGALVHHTLGD
+113 NGAIVHHTLGD

-132 MYREITVAQSKLTPE
+132 MYREITVAQTNVTPE
-147 HAAEEIDHVLRACWS
+147 HAAEEIDRVLRACWNE
-162 AKRPVHIQLPIDV
+162 KRPVHINLPIDV
-175 YNKPINKPTEPILH
+175 YNKPINKPTEPILY
-189 KPVVSNKDALDKMLL
+189 KPILSNKEALDKMLL
-204 HATSKINSAK
+204 HATSIINNAK

-222 EVDRFHAKEY
+222 EVDRFHAKEN
-232 LYQFVEKTGFP
+232 LHQFVEKTGFP

-258 SQFIGIYTGDVSSPY
+258 PQFIGIYTGDVSSPY

-291 TDTITGGFTQDF
+291 TDTITGGFTQGF
-303 TKEQVIEIHPYTVK
+303 KKEQVIEIHPYTVK

-324 PVVMKDVLQQLS
+324 PVVMQDVLQHLS
-336 NVIEH
+336 DSIEH
-341 RNEETLDIKPF
+341 RNKDTLDVKPF
-352 ISESLSITEKF
+352 ILESSPFTEEF
-363 NPKPQMVTQKRFW
+363 IPKAQMVTQKRFW
-376 QQIYHFLQEN
+376 QQMYHFLQEN
-386 DVLLAEQ
+386 DVLIVEQ

-405 PNNTTY
+405 PNNTAN
-411 VVQPLWGSIGYTLP
+411 VGQPLWGSIGYTLP

-433 NVSRRNILI
+433 NLSRRNILI
-442 TGDGSFQLTV
+442 IGDGSFQVTA

-474 YTVERAIHGQNEP
+474 YTVERAIHGQNQP
-487 YNDIQMWDYT
+487 YNDIQMWDYN
-497 KLANVFGSKEKS
+497 KLSMVFGSEEKS
-509 LTCKVENEIE
+509 LTFKVENEAE
-519 LAEVLTDI
+519 LAEVLTNI
-527 TLNNKQLTFIEVVM
+527 TFNKNQLIFIEVIM
-541 SQGDQPE
+541 SQSDQPE
-548 LLAKLGERFGKQ
+548 LLAKLGKRFGQQ

>member
-1 MIHLKTQYTVS
+1 MKSQYTIS

-18 LSELGIEHI
+18 LHELGIEHI

-37 FLDDVIAQENVEWIG
+37 FLDDVVAHENLKWIG

-101 KITGTPPTTVME
+101 KITGTPPTKIME
-113 NGALVHHTLGD
+113 NGEIVHHTLGD
-124 GKFDHFSN
+124 GKFDHFSI
-132 MYREITVAQSKLTPE
+132 MYREITVAQTNITPE
-147 HAAEEIDHVLRACWS
+147 HAAEEIDRVLRACWNE
-162 AKRPVHIQLPIDV
+162 KRPVHINLPIDV
-175 YNKPINKPTEPILH
+175 YNKPILYKPIL
-189 KPVVSNKDALDKMLL
+189 SNKETLDKMLL
-204 HATSKINSAK
+204 HANSIINNAK

-222 EVDRFHAKEY
+222 EVARFHAKEN
-232 LYQFVEKTGFP
+232 LHQFVEKTGFP

-258 SQFIGIYTGDVSSPY
+258 PQFIGIYTGDVSSPY

-291 TDTITGGFTQDF
+291 TDTITGGFTQGF

-317 IIDKKYG
+317 IIDKTYG
-324 PVVMKDVLQQLS
+324 PVVMKDVLEQLS
-336 NVIEH
+336 DLIEH
-341 RNEETLDIKPF
+341 RLEETLEMKSF
-352 ISESLSITEKF
+352 ISESLSMTEEF
-363 NPKPQMVTQKRFW
+363 NPKAQMVTQKRFW

-386 DVLLAEQ
+386 DVLIAEQ

-405 PNNTTY
+405 PNNTAY
-411 VVQPLWGSIGYTLP
+411 VGQPLWGSIGYTLP

-433 NVSRRNILI
+433 NLSRRNILI
-442 TGDGSFQLTV
+442 IGDGSFQLTV

-474 YTVERAIHGQNEP
+474 YTIERAIHGQNQP

-497 KLANVFGSKEKS
+497 KLANTFGSEEKS

-519 LAEVLTDI
+519 LAEVLTKI
-527 TLNNKQLTFIEVVM
+527 NFNMNRLIFVEVVM

>member
-37 FLDDVIAQENVEWIG
+37 FLDDVLAHEKLKWIG

-83 LSAINGI
+83 LSALNGV
-90 AGSYAENVPVI
+90 AGSYAENLPVI
-101 KITGTPPTTVME
+101 KITGTPTTKLME

-132 MYREITVAQSKLTPE
+132 MYREITVAQAKLTPE
-147 HAAEEIDHVLRACWS
+147 HAVEEIDRVLRACWIE
-162 AKRPVHIQLPIDV
+162 KRPVHIQLPIDV

-204 HATSKINSAK
+204 HATSKISSAK

-222 EVDRFHAKEY
+222 EVARFHAEEY
-232 LYQFVEKTGFP
+232 LHQFVEKTGFP
-243 IATLSMGKGIFPEKH
+243 IATLSMGKGVFPEKH
-258 SQFIGIYTGDVSSPY
+258 PQFIGVYTGDVSSPY

-291 TDTITGGFTQDF
+291 TDTITGGFTQGF

-317 IIDKKYG
+317 IIDKTYG
-324 PVVMKDVLQQLS
+324 PVVMKDVLEQLTDL
-336 NVIEH
+336 IEH
-341 RNEETLDIKPF
+341 RIEETLEIKSF
-352 ISESLSITEKF
+352 ISESLSITEEF
-363 NPKPQMVTQKRFW
+363 NPKAQMVTQKRFW

-386 DVLLAEQ
+386 DVLIAEQ
-393 GTPFFGSAAIPL
+393 GTPFFGSATIPL

-411 VVQPLWGSIGYTLP
+411 VTQPLWGSIGYTLP

-433 NVSRRNILI
+433 DLSRRNILI
-442 TGDGSFQLTV
+442 IGDGSFQVTV

-474 YTVERAIHGQNEP
+474 YTVERAIHGQKEP

-497 KLANVFGSKEKS
+497 KLANVFGSEEKS
-509 LTCKVENEIE
+509 LPCKVENEIE
-519 LAEVLTDI
+519 LAEVLTNI
-527 TLNNKQLTFIEVVM
+527 TLNKNQLIFIEVIM

>member
-1 MIHLKTQYTVS
+1 MKSQYTVS

-37 FLDDVIAQENVEWIG
+37 FLDDVLAHEKLKWIG
-52 NCNELNAAYAA
+52 NCNELNAAYTA

-83 LSAINGI
+83 LSALNGV
-90 AGSYAENVPVI
+90 AGSYAENV
-101 KITGTPPTTVME
+101 
-113 NGALVHHTLGD
+113 
-124 GKFDHFSN
+124 
-132 MYREITVAQSKLTPE
+132 
-147 HAAEEIDHVLRACWS
+147 
-162 AKRPVHIQLPIDV
+162 PVHIQLPIDV

-189 KPVVSNKDALDKMLL
+189 KPVLSNKYALDKMLL

-222 EVDRFHAKEY
+222 EVARFHAEEY
-232 LYQFVEKTGFP
+232 LHQFVEKTGFP
-243 IATLSMGKGIFPEKH
+243 IATLSMGKGIFPEQH
-258 SQFIGIYTGDVSSPY
+258 PQFIGIYTGDVSSPY

-291 TDTITGGFTQDF
+291 TDTITGGFTQGF
-303 TKEQVIEIHPYTVK
+303 MKEQVIDIHPYTVK

-336 NVIEH
+336 DLIEH
-341 RNEETLDIKPF
+341 RNEDTLEIKPF
-352 ISESLSITEKF
+352 ISELLSMTEEF
-363 NPKPQMVTQKRFW
+363 NPKAQMVTQKRFW

-386 DVLLAEQ
+386 DVLIAEQ

-411 VVQPLWGSIGYTLP
+411 VAQPLWGSIGYTLP

-433 NVSRRNILI
+433 DLSRRNILI
-442 TGDGSFQLTV
+442 IGDGSFQVTV

-474 YTVERAIHGQNEP
+474 YTVERAIHGENQP

-497 KLANVFGSKEKS
+497 KLANTFGLEEKS
-509 LTCKVENEIE
+509 LSCKVENETE
-519 LAEVLTDI
+519 LAEVLTKI
-527 TLNNKQLTFIEVVM
+527 NFNINRLIFVEVVM
-541 SQGDQPE
+541 SQGDQPK
-548 LLAKLGERFGKQ
+548 LLAKLAKRFGKQ

>member
-1 MIHLKTQYTVS
+1 MKMQYTVS

-18 LSELGIEHI
+18 LHELGIEHI

-37 FLDDVIAQENVEWIG
+37 FLDDVMAHGNLEWIG

-63 DGYARIKGIAALITT
+63 DGYSRIKGIAALITT

-101 KITGTPPTTVME
+101 KITGTPTTKVME
-113 NGALVHHTLGD
+113 NGELVHHTLGD

-132 MYREITVAQSKLTPE
+132 MYREITVAQTNLTPE
-147 HAAEEIDHVLRACWS
+147 HAAEEIDRVLRACWNE
-162 AKRPVHIQLPIDV
+162 KRPVHINLPIDV
-175 YNKPINKPTEPILH
+175 YNKPINKPTEPILN
-189 KPVVSNKDALDKMLL
+189 KPILSNKEVLDKMLV
-204 HATSKINSAK
+204 HAISKINSAK

-222 EVDRFHAKEY
+222 EVNRFHAEED
-232 LYQFVEKTGFP
+232 LHHFVEKTGFP

-258 SQFIGIYTGDVSSPY
+258 PQFIGIYSGDVSSPY

-291 TDTITGGFTQDF
+291 TDTITGGFTQGF

-324 PVVMKDVLQQLS
+324 PVLMQDVLQHLS
-336 NVIEH
+336 DLIEH
-341 RNEETLDIKPF
+341 RNEENLEIKPF
-352 ISESLSITEKF
+352 ISESSSITEDF
-363 NPKPQMVTQKRFW
+363 NPKVQMVTQKRFW
-376 QQIYHFLQEN
+376 QQMYHFLKEN
-386 DVLLAEQ
+386 DVLIAEQ
-393 GTPFFGSAAIPL
+393 GTPFFGSASIPL

-411 VVQPLWGSIGYTLP
+411 VGQPLWGSIGFTLP

-433 NVSRRNILI
+433 DLSRRNILI
-442 TGDGSFQLTV
+442 IGDGSFQLTA

-459 RQNLKPIIFLINNNG
+459 RHNLKPIIFLINNNG
-474 YTVERAIHGQNEP
+474 YTVERAIHGPNQP
-487 YNDIQMWDYT
+487 YNDIQMWDYD
-497 KLANVFGSKEKS
+497 KFPNVFGSEEKS
-509 LTCKVENEIE
+509 LTFKVKNETE
-519 LAEVLTDI
+519 LVEVLSKI
-527 TLNNKQLTFIEVVM
+527 TFNMDRLIFIEVVM

-548 LLAKLGERFGKQ
+548 LLAKLGKRFGKQ

>member
-1 MIHLKTQYTVS
+1 MKMQYTVS

-18 LSELGIEHI
+18 LHELGIEHI

-37 FLDDVIAQENVEWIG
+37 FLDDVIAHKNLEWIG

-63 DGYARIKGIAALITT
+63 DGYSRIKGIAALITT

-101 KITGTPPTTVME
+101 KITGTPTTKVME
-113 NGALVHHTLGD
+113 NGELVHHTLGD

-132 MYREITVAQSKLTPE
+132 MYREITVAQTNLTPE
-147 HAAEEIDHVLRACWS
+147 HAAEEIDRVLRACWNE
-162 AKRPVHIQLPIDV
+162 KRPVHINLPIDV
-175 YNKPINKPTEPILH
+175 YNKPINKPTEPILN
-189 KPVVSNKDALDKMLL
+189 KPILSNKEALDKMLL

-222 EVDRFHAKEY
+222 EVNRFHAEED
-232 LYQFVEKTGFP
+232 LQHFVEKTGFP

-258 SQFIGIYTGDVSSPY
+258 PQFIGVYTGDVSSPY
-273 LRKRIDESDCI
+273 LQKRIDESDCI

-291 TDTITGGFTQDF
+291 TDTITGGFTQGF

-324 PVVMKDVLQQLS
+324 PVLMQDVLQHLS
-336 NVIEH
+336 DSIEH
-341 RNEETLDIKPF
+341 RNEENLEIKPF
-352 ISESLSITEKF
+352 ISESSSITEDF
-363 NPKPQMVTQKRFW
+363 NPKVQMVTQKRFW
-376 QQIYHFLQEN
+376 QRMYHFLKEN
-386 DVLLAEQ
+386 DVLIAEQ
-393 GTPFFGSAAIPL
+393 GTPFFGSASIPL

-411 VVQPLWGSIGYTLP
+411 VGQPLWGSIGYTLP

-433 NVSRRNILI
+433 DLSRRNILI
-442 TGDGSFQLTV
+442 IGDGSFQLTV

-459 RQNLKPIIFLINNNG
+459 HHNLKPIIFLINNNG
-474 YTVERAIHGQNEP
+474 YTVERAIHGPNQP
-487 YNDIQMWDYT
+487 YNDIQMWDYD
-497 KLANVFGSKEKS
+497 KFPNVFGSEEKS
-509 LTCKVENEIE
+509 LTFKVKNETE
-519 LAEVLTDI
+519 LVEVLSKI
-527 TLNNKQLTFIEVVM
+527 TFNMDRLILIEVVM

-548 LLAKLGERFGKQ
+548 LLAKLGKRFGKQ

>member
-1 MIHLKTQYTVS
+1 MKTQYTVS

-18 LSELGIEHI
+18 LYELGIEHI

-37 FLDDVIAQENVEWIG
+37 FLDDVIAHKNLEWIG

-63 DGYARIKGIAALITT
+63 DGYARIKGVAALITT

-101 KITGTPPTTVME
+101 KITGTPTTTVME
-113 NGALVHHTLGD
+113 NGELVHHTLGD

-132 MYREITVAQSKLTPE
+132 MYREITISQTNLTPE
-147 HAAEEIDHVLRACWS
+147 HAAEEIDRVLRACWNE
-162 AKRPVHIQLPIDV
+162 KRPVHINLPIDV
-175 YNKPINKPTEPILH
+175 YNKPINKPTEPILNH
-189 KPVVSNKDALDKMLL
+189 PIVSNKDALDKMLL
-204 HATSKINSAK
+204 HAISKINSAK

-222 EVDRFHAKEY
+222 EVDRFHTQED
-232 LYQFVEKTGFP
+232 LHQLVEKTGFP

-258 SQFIGIYTGDVSSPY
+258 PQFIGVYTGDVSSPY
-273 LRKRIDESDCI
+273 LRKRVDESDCI

-291 TDTITGGFTQDF
+291 TDTITGGFTQGF

-317 IIDKKYG
+317 IIDKNYG
-324 PVVMKDVLQQLS
+324 PVVMKDVLQYLS
-336 NVIEH
+336 NSIKH
-341 RNEETLDIKPF
+341 RNEETFEIKPF
-352 ISESLSITEKF
+352 ISESTSITKEF
-363 NPKPQMVTQKRFW
+363 NPKAQIVTQQRFW
-376 QQIYHFLQEN
+376 QQLYHFLQEN
-386 DVLLAEQ
+386 DILIAEQ
-393 GTPFFGSAAIPL
+393 GTPYFGSAAIPL
-405 PNNTTY
+405 PNNATY
-411 VVQPLWGSIGYTLP
+411 VGQPLWGSIGYTLP

-433 NVSRRNILI
+433 NVTRRNILI
-442 TGDGSFQLTV
+442 VGDGSFQLTV

-474 YTVERAIHGQNEP
+474 YTVERAIHGQNQP
-487 YNDIQMWDYT
+487 YNDIQIWDYN
-497 KLANVFGSKEKS
+497 KLPNVFGSEEKS
-509 LTCKVENEIE
+509 LTFKVESEIE
-519 LAEVLTDI
+519 LAEVL
-527 TLNNKQLTFIEVVM
+527 NKISFNMNRLIFIEVVM

-548 LLAKLGERFGKQ
+548 LLAKLGKRFGIQ

>member
-1 MIHLKTQYTVS
+1 MIHLKKQYTVS

-18 LSELGIEHI
+18 LHELGIEHI

-37 FLDDVIAQENVEWIG
+37 FLDDVVAYENLKWIG

-101 KITGTPPTTVME
+101 KITGTPPTKVME
-113 NGALVHHTLGD
+113 NGAIVHHTLGD

-132 MYREITVAQSKLTPE
+132 MYREITVAQTNVKPE
-147 HAAEEIDHVLRACWS
+147 HAAEEIDRVLRACWNE
-162 AKRPVHIQLPIDV
+162 KRPVHINLPIDV
-175 YNKPINKPTEPILH
+175 YNKPINKPTEPILY
-189 KPVVSNKDALDKMLL
+189 KPILSNKEALDKMLL
-204 HATSKINSAK
+204 HATSIINNAK

-222 EVDRFHAKEY
+222 EVDRFHAKEN
-232 LYQFVEKTGFP
+232 LHQFVEKTGFP

-258 SQFIGIYTGDVSSPY
+258 PQFIGIYTGDVSSPY

-291 TDTITGGFTQDF
+291 TDTITGGFTQGF

-324 PVVMKDVLQQLS
+324 PVVMQDVLQHLS
-336 NVIEH
+336 DSIEH
-341 RNEETLDIKPF
+341 RNKDTLDVKPF
-352 ISESLSITEKF
+352 ILESSPFTEEF
-363 NPKPQMVTQKRFW
+363 IPKAQMVTQKRFW
-376 QQIYHFLQEN
+376 QQMYHFLQEN
-386 DVLLAEQ
+386 DVLIVEQ
-393 GTPFFGSAAIPL
+393 GTPFFGSAAILL
-405 PNNTTY
+405 PNNTAY
-411 VVQPLWGSIGYTLP
+411 VGQPLWGSIGYTLP

-433 NVSRRNILI
+433 NLSRRNILI
-442 TGDGSFQLTV
+442 IGDGSFQVTA

-474 YTVERAIHGQNEP
+474 YTVERAIHGQNQP
-487 YNDIQMWDYT
+487 YNDIQMWDYN
-497 KLANVFGSKEKS
+497 KLSMVFGSEEKS
-509 LTCKVENEIE
+509 LTFKVENVAE
-519 LAEVLTDI
+519 LAEVLTNI
-527 TLNNKQLTFIEVVM
+527 TFNKNQLIFIEVIM
-541 SQGDQPE
+541 SQSDQPE
-548 LLAKLGERFGKQ
+548 LLAKLGKRFGQQ

>member
-1 MIHLKTQYTVS
+1 MKIQYTVS

-18 LSELGIEHI
+18 LYELGIEHI

-37 FLDDVIAQENVEWIG
+37 FLDDVIAHENLEWIG

-63 DGYARIKGIAALITT
+63 DGYARIKGVAALITT

-101 KITGTPPTTVME
+101 KITGTPTTNVME
-113 NGALVHHTLGD
+113 NGKLVHHTLGD

-132 MYREITVAQSKLTPE
+132 MYREITVAQTNLTPE
-147 HAAEEIDHVLRACWS
+147 HAAEEIDRVLRTCWNE
-162 AKRPVHIQLPIDV
+162 KRPVHINLPIDV
-175 YNKPINKPTEPILH
+175 HNKPINKPTEPLLNNPIL
-189 KPVVSNKDALDKMLL
+189 SNKEALDKMLL

-222 EVDRFHAKEY
+222 EVNRFHAEED

-258 SQFIGIYTGDVSSPY
+258 PQFIGVYTGDVSSAY

-291 TDTITGGFTQDF
+291 TDTITGGFTQGF

-324 PVVMKDVLQQLS
+324 PVIMKDVLQHLS
-336 NVIEH
+336 DSIELRNV
-341 RNEETLDIKPF
+341 ETLEIKPF
-352 ISESLSITEKF
+352 TSESLSITEEF
-363 NPKPQMVTQKRFW
+363 NPKAQIVTQKRFW
-376 QQIYHFLQEN
+376 QQMYHFLKEN
-386 DVLLAEQ
+386 DVLIAEQ
-393 GTPFFGSAAIPL
+393 GTPFFGSATIPL

-411 VVQPLWGSIGYTLP
+411 VGQPLWGSIGYTLP

-433 NVSRRNILI
+433 DLSRRNILI
-442 TGDGSFQLTV
+442 IGDGSFQLTV
-452 QELSTIL
+452 QELSTML
-459 RQNLKPIIFLINNNG
+459 RHNLKPIIFLINNNG
-474 YTVERAIHGQNEP
+474 YTVERAIHGQNQP
-487 YNDIQMWDYT
+487 YNDIQMWKYN
-497 KLANVFGSKEKS
+497 KLTNVFGSEEKS
-509 LTCKVENEIE
+509 LTFKVENETE
-519 LAEVLTDI
+519 FAEVLTKI
-527 TLNNKQLTFIEVVM
+527 TINTDRLIFIEVVM

-548 LLAKLGERFGKQ
+548 LLAKLGKRFGSQ

>member
-1 MIHLKTQYTVS
+1 MKMQYTVS

-18 LSELGIEHI
+18 LHELGIEHI

-37 FLDDVIAQENVEWIG
+37 FLDDVIAHKNLEWIG

-63 DGYARIKGIAALITT
+63 DGYSRIKGIAALITT

-101 KITGTPPTTVME
+101 KITGTPTTMVME
-113 NGALVHHTLGD
+113 NGELVHHTLGD

-132 MYREITVAQSKLTPE
+132 MYREITVAQTNLTPE
-147 HAAEEIDHVLRACWS
+147 HAAEEIDRVLRACWNE
-162 AKRPVHIQLPIDV
+162 KRPVHINLPIDV
-175 YNKPINKPTEPILH
+175 YNKPINKPTEPILN
-189 KPVVSNKDALDKMLL
+189 KPTLSNKEALDKMLL

-222 EVDRFHAKEY
+222 EVNRFHAEED
-232 LYQFVEKTGFP
+232 LQHFVEKTGFP
-243 IATLSMGKGIFPEKH
+243 ITTLSMGKGIFPEKH
-258 SQFIGIYTGDVSSPY
+258 PQFIGVYTGDVSSPY
-273 LRKRIDESDCI
+273 LQKRIDESDCI

-291 TDTITGGFTQDF
+291 TDTITGGFTQGF
-303 TKEQVIEIHPYTVK
+303 AKEQVIEIHPYTVK

-324 PVVMKDVLQQLS
+324 PVLMQDVLQHLS
-336 NVIEH
+336 DSIEH
-341 RNEETLDIKPF
+341 RNEENLEIKPF
-352 ISESLSITEKF
+352 ISESSSITEDF
-363 NPKPQMVTQKRFW
+363 NPKVQMVTQKRFW
-376 QQIYHFLQEN
+376 QQMYHFLKEN
-386 DVLLAEQ
+386 DVLIAEQ
-393 GTPFFGSAAIPL
+393 GTPFFGSASIPL

-411 VVQPLWGSIGYTLP
+411 VGQPLWGSIGYTLP

-433 NVSRRNILI
+433 DLSRRNILI
-442 TGDGSFQLTV
+442 IGDGSFQLTV

-459 RQNLKPIIFLINNNG
+459 RHNLKPIIFLINNNG
-474 YTVERAIHGQNEP
+474 YTVERAIHGPNQP
-487 YNDIQMWDYT
+487 YNDIQMWDYD
-497 KLANVFGSKEKS
+497 KFPNVFGSEEKS
-509 LTCKVENEIE
+509 LTFKVKNETE
-519 LAEVLTDI
+519 LVEVLSKI
-527 TLNNKQLTFIEVVM
+527 TFNMDRLIFIEVVM

-548 LLAKLGERFGKQ
+548 LLAKLGKRFGKQ